1 MKKPAKIL
9 IVDDEPD
16 ILLLL
21 RIDLE
26 AEGYETL
33 LAADGDTALRRIAD
47 ERPDLVL
54 LDVMMPVIDG
64 WGVLQRLHDMGHP
77 TRVVVVSAKAA
88 STRDAAARRVLAA
101 VEGWAAEGPLALPG
115 TERRVG
121 VEDALYATSALSMA
135 LDFDDYVCFGHTG
148 HSAVLVPLLLAAETG
163 TAG

>member
-1 MKKPAKIL
+1 MKKPAKVL

-26 AEGYETL
+26 AEGYDTS
-33 LAADGDTALRRIAD
+33 LAADGETALRRIVE

-64 WGVLQRLHDMGHP
+64 WGVLRKLREIGSQ

-88 STRDAAARRVLAA
+88 DRDTAQALELGALEYVTKPFDPIALLLTVEHVLSSSPADLEAGRQRRLR
-101 VEGWAAEGPLALPG
+101 E
-115 TERRVG
+115 
-121 VEDALYATSALSMA
+121 
-135 LDFDDYVCFGHTG
+135 
-148 HSAVLVPLLLAAETG
+148 LVPVV
-163 TAG
+163 